1 MTNKEVIE
9 AYTKTKESLNPILD
23 ELQEM
28 NGFVSRNDIIEI
40 DRIRQALEKSQ
51 SFRDRVYTP
60 HEIDYCESRNKG
72 RYESYAGIYA
82 AKEAF
87 IKALGTGMRH
97 GSWQDIEIGHDEL
110 GAPLIRL
117 QDTFKDIYETLGYTD
132 THVSISHCKAYA
144 MSTVILEGA

>member
-1 MTNKEVIE
+1 MK
-9 AYTKTKESLNPILD
+9 L
-23 ELQEM
+23 
-28 NGFVSRNDIIEI
+28 GNDIIEI
-40 DRIRQALEKSQ
+40 DRIRCAIEKSKL
-51 SFRDRVYTP
+51 FGNRVYTS
-60 HEIDYCESRNKG
+60 HEIDYCESRKKG

-97 GSWQDIEIGHDEL
+97 GSWQDIEIYHDEL

-117 QDTFKDIYETLGYTD
+117 QDTFKEIYETLGYTEI
-132 THVSISHCKAYA
+132 HVSISHCKEYA

>member
-1 MTNKEVIE
+1 MK
-9 AYTKTKESLNPILD
+9 L
-23 ELQEM
+23 
-28 NGFVSRNDIIEI
+28 GNDIIEI

-117 QDTFKDIYETLGYTD
+117 QDTFKDIYETLVYTD

>member
-1 MTNKEVIE
+1 MK
-9 AYTKTKESLNPILD
+9 L
-23 ELQEM
+23 
-28 NGFVSRNDIIEI
+28 GNDIIEI
-40 DRIRQALEKSQ
+40 ERIRQAIERSS
-51 SFRDRVYTP
+51 SFVERVYTP

-72 RYESYAGIYA
+72 SYESFAGIYA

-97 GSWQDIEIGHDEL
+97 GSWQDIEIYHDEL

-117 QDTFKDIYETLGYTD
+117 EDTFKNIYETLGYTNI
-132 THVSISHCKAYA
+132 HVSISHCKEYA

>member
-1 MTNKEVIE
+1 MK
-9 AYTKTKESLNPILD
+9 L
-23 ELQEM
+23 
-28 NGFVSRNDIIEI
+28 GNDIIEI
-40 DRIRQALEKSQ
+40 ERIRQAIERSSLFVE
-51 SFRDRVYTP
+51 RVYTP

-72 RYESYAGIYA
+72 RYESFAGIYA

-97 GSWQDIEIGHDEL
+97 GSWQDIEVYHDEL

-117 QDTFKDIYETLGYTD
+117 QDTFKNIYETLGYTNI
-132 THVSISHCKAYA
+132 HVSISHCKEYA

>member
-1 MTNKEVIE
+1 MK
-9 AYTKTKESLNPILD
+9 L
-23 ELQEM
+23 
-28 NGFVSRNDIIEI
+28 GNDIIEI
-40 DRIRQALEKSQ
+40 ERIRQAIERSS
-51 SFRDRVYTP
+51 SFVERVYTP

-72 RYESYAGIYA
+72 RYESFAGIYA

-97 GSWQDIEIGHDEL
+97 GSWQDIEIYHDEL

-117 QDTFKDIYETLGYTD
+117 QDTFKNIYEESGCTRI
-132 THVSISHCKAYA
+132 HVSISHCKEYA

>member
-1 MTNKEVIE
+1 MK
-9 AYTKTKESLNPILD
+9 L
-23 ELQEM
+23 
-28 NGFVSRNDIIEI
+28 GNDIIEI
-40 DRIRQALEKSQ
+40 ERIRQAIERSS
-51 SFRDRVYTP
+51 SFVERVYTP

-72 RYESYAGIYA
+72 RYESFAGIYA

-97 GSWQDIEIGHDEL
+97 GSWQDIEIYHDEF

-117 QDTFKDIYETLGYTD
+117 QDTFKNIYETSGYTNI
-132 THVSISHCKAYA
+132 HVSISHCKEYA

>member
-1 MTNKEVIE
+1 MK
-9 AYTKTKESLNPILD
+9 L
-23 ELQEM
+23 
-28 NGFVSRNDIIEI
+28 GNDIIEI
-40 DRIRQALEKSQ
+40 ERIRQAIERSS
-51 SFRDRVYTP
+51 SFMDRVYTP

-72 RYESYAGIYA
+72 RYESFAGIYA

-97 GSWQDIEIGHDEL
+97 GSWQDIEIYHDAL

-117 QDTFKDIYETLGYTD
+117 QDTFKSIYETSGYTNI
-132 THVSISHCKAYA
+132 HVSISHCKEYA

>member
-1 MTNKEVIE
+1 MK
-9 AYTKTKESLNPILD
+9 L
-23 ELQEM
+23 
-28 NGFVSRNDIIEI
+28 GNDIIEI
-40 DRIRQALEKSQ
+40 DRIRCAIEKSKP
-51 SFRDRVYTP
+51 FRERVYP
-60 HEIDYCESRNKG
+60 SHEIDYCESRKKG

-97 GSWQDIEIGHDEL
+97 GSWQDIEVYHDEL

-117 QDTFKDIYETLGYTD
+117 QDTFKEIYETLGYTD
-132 THVSISHCKAYA
+132 IHVSISHCKEYA

>member
-1 MTNKEVIE
+1 MK
-9 AYTKTKESLNPILD
+9 L
-23 ELQEM
+23 
-28 NGFVSRNDIIEI
+28 GNDIIEI
-40 DRIRQALEKSQ
+40 DRIRCAIEKSKL
-51 SFRDRVYTP
+51 FGNRVYTS
-60 HEIDYCESRNKG
+60 HEIDYCESRKKG

-97 GSWQDIEIGHDEL
+97 GSWQDIEIYHDEL

-117 QDTFKDIYETLGYTD
+117 QDTFKEIYETLGYTAI
-132 THVSISHCKAYA
+132 HVSISHCKEYA

>member
-1 MTNKEVIE
+1 MK
-9 AYTKTKESLNPILD
+9 L
-23 ELQEM
+23 
-28 NGFVSRNDIIEI
+28 GNDIIEI
-40 DRIRQALEKSQ
+40 ERIRQAIERSSLFVE
-51 SFRDRVYTP
+51 RVYTP

-72 RYESYAGIYA
+72 RYESFAGIYA

-97 GSWQDIEIGHDEL
+97 GSWQDIEIYHDEL

-117 QDTFKDIYETLGYTD
+117 QDTFKNIYETLGYTNI
-132 THVSISHCKAYA
+132 HISISHCKEYA

>member
-1 MTNKEVIE
+1 MLGYLGAIMK
-9 AYTKTKESLNPILD
+9 L
-23 ELQEM
+23 
-28 NGFVSRNDIIEI
+28 GNDIIEI
-40 DRIRQALEKSQ
+40 ERIRQAIERSSLFVE
-51 SFRDRVYTP
+51 RVYTP

-72 RYESYAGIYA
+72 RYESFAGIYA

-97 GSWQDIEIGHDEL
+97 GSWQDIEIYHDEL

-117 QDTFKDIYETLGYTD
+117 QDTFKNIYETLGYTNI
-132 THVSISHCKAYA
+132 HVSISHCKEYA

>member
-1 MTNKEVIE
+1 MLGYLGAIMK
-9 AYTKTKESLNPILD
+9 L
-23 ELQEM
+23 
-28 NGFVSRNDIIEI
+28 GNDIIEI
-40 DRIRQALEKSQ
+40 ERIRQAIERSS
-51 SFRDRVYTP
+51 SFVERVYTP

-72 RYESYAGIYA
+72 RYESFAGIYA

-97 GSWQDIEIGHDEL
+97 GSWQDIEIYHDEL

-117 QDTFKDIYETLGYTD
+117 EDTFKNIYETLGYTNI
-132 THVSISHCKAYA
+132 HVSISHCKEYA

>member
-1 MTNKEVIE
+1 MK
-9 AYTKTKESLNPILD
+9 L
-23 ELQEM
+23 
-28 NGFVSRNDIIEI
+28 GNDIIEI

-60 HEIDYCESRNKG
+60 REIDYCESRNKG

-97 GSWQDIEIGHDEL
+97 GSWQDIEIDHDEL

-117 QDTFKDIYETLGYTD
+117 QDTFKDIYDTLGYTD